1 MIEEGPIH
9 GQKNSNISHQILI
22 NSPVVTFLWRREKD
36 WIIDYISQNVENV
49 LGYKYEQL
57 ISQRVLLTK
66 IIHPQDLEICT
77 NEVNLISNTGTG
89 HGIHRP
95 LRIRKMNG
103 QYIWVKLHT
112 QIRKKENDVLWCEG
126 VMYDITQDMHREEE
140 LQNDIEE
147 SRLKTLQYKTF
158 VNSSFE
164 GIMIS
169 ENGIGVECNAKA
181 LEMFGYTLEEAEG
194 LPAVSVITEEYRDLV
209 IKNIR
214 EDYTRPYNVVAVRK
228 DGSQFEA
235 EIQGKN
241 FVQGDRVLRITAIRD
256 ITEKKKSEAALN
268 KSREELYKSNQIL
281 QQRTNFLKTVNEFTH
296 ELAHFKTINEVTSYI
311 RDITMAKFGFEDC
324 MVFMCDKVTQELIV
338 EGRASKNKQILKK
351 GQGIVGAAV
360 QEGKPVVVKDTS
372 KDSRYVVDH
381 EVRYSELAV
390 PIICDGEV
398 LGVID
403 SEHLKKD
410 YFTEEHIE
418 VLSTIANISGA
429 RIKQIESQKAL
440 LESELKHRL
449 IFEKAKD
456 SIFLLKEGLFADCNK
471 VTLKMFGCEKK
482 EDIVG
487 ESPAKFSPEL
497 QPDGRDSNTKAEEK
511 IQLAYDGK
519 PQTFYWLHQKLDG
532 TTFDAEVS
540 LNRFCMNDE
549 MFLQAVVRDIT
560 ERKTMELTLKKSEKL
575 YRNLIELTSTVAW
588 EIDVNTDQFTFMSP
602 QIEEVSGYTPD
613 KWADLDFWEATI
625 HPDDRA
631 EAVNYCSNAA
641 ASGKNHSFE
650 YRMVRADGEIVWI
663 NKVVSVVKRNDEV
676 VRLRGYFLDVTEQ
689 KMSER
694 IKEEYTQKLRDK
706 VTELEE
712 AKENYRKLFDEN
724 RVSLLEEDFTESYNR
739 IQGLKEQGVED
750 FLEYVKAHPEFINE
764 CIRAIKV
771 VQVNKA
777 SVELFKA
784 NSKEHL
790 VQSTGQIKTDS
801 TPGHYTRI
809 FNEIFKD
816 QTEIISETSFRDL
829 NGQII
834 YGIEKLHLSIDQ
846 KLGSITAN
854 ISIINIT
861 ERVIVEQ
868 KLQEQ
873 NEHLITITEALSEK
887 NKMLND
893 SRFRFENLFEQN
905 PISVWEEDVSE
916 TIALIRSLKMD
927 SSDVMDY
934 LDMNPHFVE
943 KCARSIKILNVNT
956 YTLKL
961 FGIESKNEL
970 YNILIESFN
979 QKSFDAFK
987 AGLVSLHKG
996 EKKFSK
1002 ETQYRKKNGDIIQ
1015 AILKLVLINDEGT
1028 AIISIID
1035 ITPLKKTQKALL
1047 QAKERAEENETH
1059 FRTIFDTYIDPV
1071 SISRMSDSK
1080 LVRINKGF
1088 TNKIGYT
1095 EADVLGKTAIEL
1107 GIWVDVEARQRT
1119 IEEVKRIGFVHGVEM
1134 ELRLRNGEIR
1144 TELLSLRKFTIKDEA
1159 YVLVVSHDI
1168 TLRKRTEDELLNKQK
1183 ELIDAK
1189 ERAEE
1194 ADRLKTE
1201 FLNNLSHEIRTPL
1214 NGIIGFSSFLSDE
1227 FLSDELRNQYVKII
1241 QSSGGQLV
1249 RVIDEILEISKLEKN
1264 QLVPQNVEVDVDRL
1278 LFDLY
1283 SIFKLKAEE
1292 KGISLSL
1299 KSDLEIDVHRIITD
1313 ETKLNKILSNLLQ
1326 NALKFTSKGGIDFGY
1341 KVVGGF
1347 IEFYVKDTGI
1357 GIEINKQQ
1365 RVFERFAQEDKSI
1378 APTYGGLGLGLS
1390 IVKEHVD
1397 LLGGT
1402 INLVSSKGKGST
1414 FLVSLPYEPVEYTKV
1429 VALEE
1434 PEKSVDNN
1442 AGAIRI
1448 LVVEDDEVS
1457 SRLMIRLIEK
1467 LLVNCVVIHAVDG
1480 QQAVDFVKQFE
1491 TFDLILMDINIP
1503 VINGYQATAEIQE
1516 INPNIPIIAQTA
1528 YSTTEDIKR
1537 IEDAGCMD
1545 FISKPIKPT
1554 LLKALFEKYLPE
1566 NIS

>member
-1 MIEEGPIH
+1 MLEEGPIH
-9 GQKNSNISHQILI
+9 GQKNSNIVHQILN

-36 WIIDYISQNVENV
+36 WVIEYISQNVESV

-77 NEVNLISNTGTG
+77 DEVHHISNTGKG
-89 HGIHRP
+89 QGIHRP
-95 LRIRKMNG
+95 LRIRRSDGK
-103 QYIWVKLHT
+103 YIWIKLHT
-112 QIRKKENDVLWCEG
+112 QIRKKENEVLWCEG
-126 VMYDITQDMHREEE
+126 VMYDITKDMLREEE

-147 SRLKTLQYKTF
+147 SRLKALQYKTF

-169 ENGIGVECNAKA
+169 ENGVGVECNAKA
-181 LEMFGYTLEEAEG
+181 LEMFGYKKEEVVG
-194 LPAVSVITEEYRDLV
+194 LPAVSVIAEEYRDV
-209 IKNIR
+209 VVKNIK
-214 EDYTRPYNVVAVRK
+214 EDFTQPYHVVALRK
-228 DGSQFEA
+228 DGSRFEA

-241 FVQGDRVLRITAIRD
+241 FAQGDRLLRITAVRD
-256 ITEKKKSEAALN
+256 ITERKKSEQALN
-268 KSREELYKSNQIL
+268 ESREELYRSNQIL
-281 QQRTNFLKTVNEFTH
+281 QQRTNFLKTVNELTH
-296 ELAHFKTINEVTSYI
+296 ELAHFKTVNEVTSYI
-311 RDITMAKFGFEDC
+311 MDIAKVKFDFEDC
-324 MVFMCDKVTQELIV
+324 MVFMCDKNTHELVV
-338 EGRASKNKQILKK
+338 EGRASKNKLILKK

-360 QEGKPVVVKDTS
+360 EEGKPVLVKDTS
-372 KDSRYVVDH
+372 KDNRYVVDA
-381 EVRYSELAV
+381 EIRYSELAV
-390 PIICDGEV
+390 PIICDEEV

-403 SEHLKKD
+403 SEHLEKD
-410 YFTEEHIE
+410 YFTDEHIE
-418 VLSTIANISGA
+418 VLTTIANIAGA

-456 SIFLLKEGLFADCNK
+456 AIFLIKEGYFADCNK
-471 VTLKMFGCEKK
+471 VTLNMFGCRDKK
-482 EDIVG
+482 DIVG
-487 ESPAKFSPEL
+487 ESPVKFSPEY
-497 QPDGRDSNTKAEEK
+497 QPDGRDSTTKAEEK
-511 IQLAYDGK
+511 IMLAYDGK

-532 TTFDAEVS
+532 STFDAEVS
-540 LNRFCMNDE
+540 LNRFSMNND

-602 QIEEVSGYTPD
+602 QIEKVSGYETS
-613 KWADLDFWEATI
+613 KWKDLKFWENTI
-625 HPDDRA
+625 HPEDR
-631 EAVNYCSNAA
+631 ERAVTYCSSAA

-650 YRMVRADGEIVWI
+650 YRMIRADGEIVWI
-663 NKVVSVVKRNDEV
+663 NKVVSVVKRNNEV

-706 VTELEE
+706 VSELEE
-712 AKENYRKLFDEN
+712 AKESYWRLFDEN
-724 RVSLLEEDFTESYNR
+724 RVSLLEEDFTESYHR
-739 IQGLKEQGVED
+739 IQQLKKEGVED
-750 FLEYVKAHPEFINE
+750 FLGYVKSHPEFINE
-764 CIRAIKV
+764 CIRDIKV

-784 NSKEHL
+784 ESKEHL
-790 VQSTGQIKTDS
+790 VSSTGRIKTES

-834 YGIEKLHLSIDQ
+834 YGIEKLHLNIDQ
-846 KLGSITAN
+846 KSGIITAN

-873 NEHLITITEALSEK
+873 NEHLITITEALSDK

-905 PISVWEEDVSE
+905 PISVWEEDVSD
-916 TIALIRSLKMD
+916 TISLMRSLNMD
-927 SSDVMDY
+927 SEEVMDY
-934 LDMNPHFVE
+934 LDMNPGFVE
-943 KCARSIKILNVNT
+943 ECARSIKILNVNT
-956 YTLKL
+956 YTLRL
-961 FGIESKNEL
+961 FGIESKTEL
-970 YNILIESFN
+970 YNIMINSFN
-979 QKSFDAFK
+979 EKSYDAFK

-996 EKKFSK
+996 ERKFSR
-1002 ETQYRKKNGDIIQ
+1002 ETQYKKKNGDIIQ
-1015 AILKLVLINDEGT
+1015 AILKLVLINDSGT
-1028 AIISIID
+1028 AIVSIID
-1035 ITPLKKTQKALL
+1035 ITALKKTQKALEL
-1047 QAKERAEENETH
+1047 AKERAEENETH

-1080 LVRINKGF
+1080 LIRINKGF

-1095 EADVLGKTAIEL
+1095 EAEVLGKTAIEL
-1107 GIWVDVEARQRT
+1107 GIWVDVEARQHT
-1119 IEEVKRIGFVHGVEM
+1119 IEEVKRNGFVHGVEM

-1168 TLRKRTEDELLNKQK
+1168 TLRKKTEDELLHKQK
-1183 ELIDAK
+1183 ELINAK

-1283 SIFKLKAEE
+1283 SIFKLKAKE
-1292 KGISLSL
+1292 KGITLSL

-1357 GIEINKQQ
+1357 GIETGKQQ

-1397 LLGGT
+1397 LLGGA

-1414 FLVSLPYEPVEYTKV
+1414 FLVSLPYEPVAYTKTIQYK
-1429 VALEE
+1429 E
-1434 PEKSVDNN
+1434 PEKVMDTDVDM
-1442 AGAIRI
+1442 IQI

-1467 LLVNCVVIHAVDG
+1467 LLVNCTVVHAVNG
-1480 QQAVDFVKQFE
+1480 QEAVDQVKKFKN
-1491 TFDLILMDINIP
+1491 FDLILMDINIP

-1537 IEDAGCMD
+1537 IEEAGCMD

-1554 LLKALFEKYLPE
+1554 LLKALFEKYLPK
-1566 NIS
+1566 NIG